1 MSKLNVVGTLNEPLS
16 EDYQHV
22 YSFSCQN
29 ALDDYEYV
37 ESLNQE
43 TTFDNDTKLL
53 IVGTLTPPKG
63 KEKYFYSTTSNSIY
77 GLIDEALNN
86 GGKLENL
93 KRQFKD
99 YNDSC
104 SNKNEVDS
112 DNKVVRDK
120 IKEYLKDNKIAFLD
134 VVKYAIRNKYSSSDE
149 DIVVAELDY
158 DEFKDLENVK
168 KIIVNSRAA
177 EDALKKIFNKIFGD
191 PEIYNE
197 KVIYLSQNRRGLSR
211 ERWAEL
217 KEKWLEEIRNTLNIQ
232 S

>member
-1 MSKLNVVGTLNEPLS
+1 MRIVDNFK
-16 EDYQHV
+16 
-22 YSFSCQN
+22 
-29 ALDDYEYV
+29 DYEDV
-37 ESLNQE
+37 ESFNQE
-43 TTFDNDTKLL
+43 TTLDDDTKLL

-63 KEKYFYSTTSNSIY
+63 KGKYFYSTRNNIY

-93 KRQFKD
+93 KGQFKN

-149 DIVVAELDY
+149 NIVVAELDY

-177 EDALKKIFNKIFGD
+177 EDALKKIFNKNFGD

-197 KVIYLSQNRRGLSR
+197 KVIYLSQNTRGLSR